1 MFINIFVIFRNEGSH
16 MLPCHGLGC
25 VMTNAK
31 LVYWSG
37 NFYLFCIAKSRV
49 SLTAFIPRVLG
60 IRLHVRTCKSLL
72 CTTFG
77 LLHHSP
83 QSTYFDRCCQTQRRL
98 WWGFSTLWCHFW
110 LKIKLILCIY
120 WSIASLRSKYKPYI
134 TAVYKEMGFPRGLVV
149 ARSFRQSGRMV
160 VVPLDHRRFFSE
172 RNERKI
178 LVIVWN
184 KNSK

>member
-1 MFINIFVIFRNEGSH
+1 

-25 VMTNAK
+25 AMTNAK

-77 LLHHSP
+77 LLHHS
-83 QSTYFDRCCQTQRRL
+83 Q
-98 WWGFSTLWCHFW
+98 H
-110 LKIKLILCIY
+110 IL
-120 WSIASLRSKYKPYI
+120 
-134 TAVYKEMGFPRGLVV
+134 TDAVKH
-149 ARSFRQSGRMV
+149 SGDYDEVSR
-160 VVPLDHRRFFSE
+160 PCD
-172 RNERKI
+172 
-178 LVIVWN
+178 VI
-184 KNSK
+184 SG

>member
-1 MFINIFVIFRNEGSH
+1 MNMQTKEMKNFIVYKYFCNFPQRRFAHVT
-16 MLPCHGLGC
+16 LPWPRVCHDG
-25 VMTNAK
+25 MTNAK

-98 WWGFSTLWCHFW
+98 
-110 LKIKLILCIY
+110 
-120 WSIASLRSKYKPYI
+120 
-134 TAVYKEMGFPRGLVV
+134 
-149 ARSFRQSGRMV
+149 
-160 VVPLDHRRFFSE
+160 
-172 RNERKI
+172 
-178 LVIVWN
+178 
-184 KNSK
+184 